1 MHGEEDPQVA
11 VLLDRV
17 ENLNRALE
25 TRTVIG
31 MALGILMQRLDL
43 DDEQAW
49 SYLTR
54 CSQDQ
59 NRRVCDLASTIVAT
73 RVLPE

>member
-1 MHGEEDPQVA
+1 MHGEEDAQVA